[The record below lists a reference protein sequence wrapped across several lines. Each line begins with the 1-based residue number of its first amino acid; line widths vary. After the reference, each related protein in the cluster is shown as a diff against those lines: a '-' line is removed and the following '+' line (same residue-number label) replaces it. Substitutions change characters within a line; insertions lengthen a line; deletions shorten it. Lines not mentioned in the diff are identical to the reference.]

1 MPTMVLSFGHVES
14 WAFQSLLGDSPHAGK
29 KGRLYEETERG
40 SHATW
45 KELTKREDREQ
56 ERTAAPTCIY
66 IRIYVYLYIHTYY
79 VIFCFRVF
87 CNQYF
92 KIQTKKCVMT
102 QLERDIYYIISSI
115 CFVSCFGPP
124 FTGGVKIWWGD
135 ACSNRVCIHI
145 FFNHET
151 LPTRLYFVFFKISAT
166 FAFQV
171 KCIAIIKRLS
181 ASSEMHS
188 IWYQKQTRCP
198 LGNTKS

>member
-1 MPTMVLSFGHVES
+1 MLYSASAYSVINISRSKQKNVWWHS
-14 WAFQSLLGDSPHAGK
+14 W
-29 KGRLYEETERG
+29 
-40 SHATW
+40 
-45 KELTKREDREQ
+45 
-56 ERTAAPTCIY
+56 
-66 IRIYVYLYIHTYY
+66 
-79 VIFCFRVF
+79 
-87 CNQYF
+87 
-92 KIQTKKCVMT
+92 
-102 QLERDIYYIISSI
+102 RDIYYIISSI

-198 LGNTKS
+198 LGNTKSYTLQRACFSASSKLGAAWGQCKTYSDHFNWQSVTAGLWWPWLPLGKQAMKQCTM